1 MTLWGPTICP
11 ASKSIGMDRVE
22 PIRASAGSLT
32 VVPDPPALNKKPGSD
47 IVDTGAET
55 SPWKAVMGARGMMT
69 ACSQHDL
76 RNLGATASLQFDLA
90 PKAHELIAQEISYRR

>member
-1 MTLWGPTICP
+1 
-11 ASKSIGMDRVE
+11 MDRVE

-55 SPWKAVMGARGMMT
+55 SPWKAVMGARG
-69 ACSQHDL
+69 
-76 RNLGATASLQFDLA
+76 
-90 PKAHELIAQEISYRR
+90 

>member
-55 SPWKAVMGARGMMT
+55 SPWKAVMGARG
-69 ACSQHDL
+69 
-76 RNLGATASLQFDLA
+76 
-90 PKAHELIAQEISYRR
+90 